1 MIRVTKSEQENR
13 TIITVDGQLAG
24 ENIDVVEL
32 LCNQT
37 LSEGKPLNV
46 VLRDVLP
53 IGEAGRVFLRRLA
66 ARGIRLLARG
76 ITSTVIGSV
85 ESRMQIWSKD
95 RVLHLPPEQ
104 RHS

>member
-1 MIRVTKSEQENR
+1 MIRVTKSEQEDC

-24 ENIDVVEL
+24 ENIDVVQL
-32 LCNQT
+32 LCDQT
-37 LSEGKPLNV
+37 LSEGRRLNV

-53 IGEAGRVFLRRLA
+53 IGEAGRVFLSRLA

-85 ESRMQIWSKD
+85 ESQMHI
-95 RVLHLPPEQ
+95 
-104 RHS
+104 